1 MPEEH
6 KILLSFR
13 ERLNCLGYPKEV
25 KENLHSRK
33 LWGLRII
40 LEECSNWEIPISLG
54 RVNRVDIPGGGG
66 GEDGNRKDQVRGR
79 MEGESTR

>member
-6 KILLSFR
+6 KILLPFR
-13 ERLNCLGYPKEV
+13 ERLNCLGYSKEV
-25 KENLHSRK
+25 KGNLHSRK

-54 RVNRVDIPGGGG
+54 RVNRIDIPGGGG
-66 GEDGNRKDQVRGR
+66 GGMGTGKIR
-79 MEGESTR
+79 